1 MNRYLCIHGHF
12 YQPPRENPWLEAIE
26 QQDSAYP
33 FHDWNERIA
42 AECYRPNSAAR
53 ILDEQRRI
61 ARIVN
66 NYTRTSFNFGP
77 TLLSWL
83 ERCDPE
89 TYHTIVAAD
98 AASRERFGGHGSA
111 LAQAYNHII
120 LPLASE
126 RDKRTQVAW
135 GIADFEHR
143 FGRPP
148 EGMWLPETAVDTATL
163 EALAAAGIAFTVLAP
178 HQAGR
183 VRPLGATSWQPL
195 PPTGID
201 TRRPYLCRLP
211 SGGRIALFFY
221 AGAIANEIAFRG
233 LLKDGEQLA
242 TRLLTGFG
250 TEAEAQLMHVATDG
264 ETYGHHHRFGEMA
277 LAYALDRIEARGQAT
292 LTVYGEFLA
301 KYPPT
306 HEVEVVENSSWS
318 CAHGIERWRSDCGCH
333 IGGEPGWTQAWRAPL
348 RAAFD
353 WLRDALEPLFVEGMK
368 QLGCE
373 PWAARDA
380 FIAVILDRDPQA
392 VAAFLRAQAGRELD
406 PEESTR
412 ALRLLEMQRHALL
425 MYTSCGWFFDEVSG
439 IETTQLLAY
448 AGRAI
453 QLAEETCG
461 AVLEEEFR
469 RRLAAARSNL
479 PRRGDAARIYREEI
493 ATARVD
499 LPRVAAHHAIA
510 AGFAEPCAL
519 EDPHCHD
526 IHCYTAEHLERR
538 EYLSGRLRL
547 AVGRSRVC
555 STITWY
561 GAEFCFAVLDLG
573 GHNLTAGIRLCRDG
587 ESAAALAADLATPFE
602 RSDIPTVIRQ
612 LDHHFGIQTY
622 NLWHLFRDEQRHVLQ
637 QIMAPTLAAIE
648 ASFREIYRDQEP
660 LLRFLHDIRMPV
672 PRLLAAPVERVLVE
686 RLRTLLESR
695 QLHPGE
701 LKEMAEELAKLDI
714 ALDEPLLALAA
725 GRQFEHQ
732 LQHLARTP
740 QNLAQLLTIIET
752 LEAVGE
758 LPLHPDLW
766 RAQNLFWAL
775 RHTLDQTQQ
784 PEEWRAAFR
793 RLGDCLEM
801 ATD

>member
-1 MNRYLCIHGHF
+1 MTRYLCIHGHY

-42 AECYRPNSAAR
+42 AECYRPNGAAR

-83 ERCDPE
+83 ERRDPE
-89 TYHTIVAAD
+89 TYRTIIAAD
-98 AASRERFGGHGSA
+98 AASRERFGGHGAA
-111 LAQAYNHII
+111 LAQGYNHMI
-120 LPLASE
+120 LPLAND

-143 FGRPP
+143 FGRSP

-163 EALAAAGIAFTVLAP
+163 EALAAAGIAFTILAP

-183 VRPLGATSWQPL
+183 VRPLDAKTWQPL
-195 PPTGID
+195 PADGID

-211 SGGRIALFFY
+211 SGRRIALFFY
-221 AGAIANEIAFRG
+221 AGTIANEIAFRD

-242 TRLLTGFG
+242 ARLLTGFG
-250 TEAEAQLMHVATDG
+250 SEDEAQLMHVATDG

-277 LAYALDRIEARGQAT
+277 LAYALDRIEAREQVT

-306 HEVEVVENSSWS
+306 HEVEIVENSSWS

-353 WLRDALEPLFVEGMK
+353 WLRDALEPLFIAGMK

-373 PWAARDA
+373 PWTARDA
-380 FIAVILDRDPQA
+380 YIAVILDRDPQA

-406 PEESTR
+406 PEESIR

-448 AGRAI
+448 AGRTI
-453 QLAEETCG
+453 QLAEEVCG
-461 AVLEEEFR
+461 AQLEEEFL
-469 RRLAAARSNL
+469 RRLAAAKSNL
-479 PRRGDAARIYREEI
+479 ARRGDAARIYREEI
-493 ATARVD
+493 ASARID

-510 AGFAEPCAL
+510 AGFGTPCPL
-519 EDPHCHD
+519 KDPHCHD
-526 IHCYTAEHLERR
+526 IHCYSTEHLERR
-538 EYLSGRLRL
+538 ELVSGRLRL
-547 AVGRSRVC
+547 AVGRNRVR
-555 STITWY
+555 STITWN
-561 GAEFCFAVLDLG
+561 AADFCFAVLDLG
-573 GHNLTAGIRLCRDG
+573 GHNLTAGVRPCQDRRAG
-587 ESAAALAADLATPFE
+587 ATLAADLAAPFE
-602 RSDIPTVIRQ
+602 RSDIPGVIRQ
-612 LDHHFGIQTY
+612 LDHNFGAQTY
-622 NLWHLFRDEQRHVLQ
+622 NLWHLFRDEQRRVVQ
-637 QIMAPTLAAIE
+637 QIMTQTLSAIE
-648 ASFREIYRDQEP
+648 AGFREIYQDQAP

-672 PRLLAAPVERVLVE
+672 PRQLAVPVELVLVA
-686 RLRTLLESR
+686 RLRALLEGN

-701 LKEMAEELAKLDI
+701 LRTLAEEMEKLDI

-725 GRQFEHQ
+725 GRQFERQ
-732 LQHLARTP
+732 LERLGRTP
-740 QNLAQLLTIIET
+740 QNLALLLTIIET
-752 LEAVGE
+752 LEAIGE
-758 LPLHPDLW
+758 LPLRPDLW
-766 RAQNLFWAL
+766 RAQNLFWAIY
-775 RHTLDQTQQ
+775 QGGNQAQQ
-784 PEEWRAAFR
+784 SEEWRAAFR